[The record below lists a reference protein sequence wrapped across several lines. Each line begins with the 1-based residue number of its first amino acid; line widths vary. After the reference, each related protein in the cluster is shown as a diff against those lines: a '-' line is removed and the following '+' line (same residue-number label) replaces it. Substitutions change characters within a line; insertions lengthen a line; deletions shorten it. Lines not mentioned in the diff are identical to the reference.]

1 MDPFETFVSQQQS
14 ALKRIARATRGE
26 HQYEDVVN
34 EAWLMAATIS
44 DRSGLQLD
52 FTDTEFQQLLISHLY
67 QSLVR
72 YTELNVRHA
81 TRLDH
86 ATNGE
91 DDESRPNPLMAR
103 LASDDSYDPLSRLLA
118 EETETA
124 SARFDDGDWHP
135 SLASAWIRL
144 LRRHEGRMRYVASRL
159 LVSIPHA
166 YVCCA
171 KARWLATVQH
181 PIPFDP
187 RAMEVRLGPWR
198 SKRVIRIPRQ
208 LEFDFLEELPLRHG

>member
-1 MDPFETFVSQQQS
+1 MEPFEIFVTQQQS

-34 EAWLMAATIS
+34 EAWLMARTIA
-44 DRSGLQLD
+44 DRYGPGLD
-52 FTDTEFQQLLISHLY
+52 FANTEFQQLLISHLY
-67 QSLVR
+67 QSLAR

-86 ATNGE
+86 SPDGE
-91 DDESRPNPLMAR
+91 DRPNPLMDR
-103 LASDDSYDPLSRLLA
+103 LASDDSHDPLSRLLA
-118 EETETA
+118 EESRSA
-124 SARFDDGDWHP
+124 STRFDDGDWHP

-187 RAMEVRLGPWR
+187 RAMEVRLGPWH

-208 LEFDFLEELPLRHG
+208 LEFDFVEELPLRHA